1 MLRIGIITGS
11 TRPNRVNLDVSKWVY
26 EQASKRSDAEF
37 ELVDIM
43 DYNLPLL
50 DESIPPAMGQYSQPH
65 TKKWAAKIGSLDA
78 FIFVHP
84 EYNHGIS
91 GALKNALDFLYKE
104 WNNKVAGMVS
114 YGSAGGARAAEQ
126 MRLVLAELQI
136 ATVRSQV
143 MFSLKTDFE
152 DYKNFKPASSHEKEL
167 TKLIDQVINWGTAFT
182 SLHEEDREERAMRIK
197 PEKSG
202 QDEVRVQ

>member
-1 MLRIGIITGS
+1 MIKIGIITGS

-26 EQASKRSDAEF
+26 EQAKERTDASF

-65 TKKWAAKIGSLDA
+65 TKKWAAKISTFDA

-91 GALKNALDFLYKE
+91 GALKNSLDFLYKE
-104 WNNKVAGMVS
+104 WNNKVAGLVS

-126 MRLVLAELQI
+126 MRLVLAELQM
-136 ATVRSQV
+136 ATVRGQV
-143 MFSLKTDFE
+143 MFSLRTDFE
-152 DYKNFKPASSHEKEL
+152 NYRDFKPAPHHEKEL
-167 TKLIDQVINWGTAFT
+167 TTLIDQVISWGNAFT
-182 SLHEEDREERAMRIK
+182 TLHKESERPMTVKREPSDDI
-197 PEKSG
+197 
-202 QDEVRVQ
+202 RVQ

>member
-26 EQASKRSDAEF
+26 EQAKTRSEAEF

-43 DYNLPLL
+43 DFNLPLL
-50 DESIPPAMGQYSQPH
+50 DEGVPPSMGQYSKPH
-65 TKKWAAKIGSLDA
+65 TKKWASKISSFDA

-104 WNNKVAGMVS
+104 WNNKVAGLVS

-126 MRLVLAELQI
+126 MRLVLAELQM

-143 MFSLKTDFE
+143 MFSLRTDFE
-152 DYKNFKPASSHEKEL
+152 NYKNFKPASHHEKEL
-167 TKLIDQVINWGTAFT
+167 DTLIDQVINWGTAFT
-182 SLHEEDREERAMRIK
+182 SLHQEIGKEGPMTVKTEKTESENMRI
-197 PEKSG
+197 
-202 QDEVRVQ
+202 Q

>member
-1 MLRIGIITGS
+1 MLRIGVITGS
-11 TRPNRVNLDVSKWVY
+11 TRPNRVNLDVSRWVY
-26 EQASKRSDAEF
+26 EQAKKRSDAEF

-43 DYNLPLL
+43 DFNLPLL
-50 DESIPPAMGQYSQPH
+50 DESIPPAMGQYAQPH

-104 WNNKVAGMVS
+104 WNNKVAGLVS
-114 YGSAGGARAAEQ
+114 YGSAGGARSAEQ

-136 ATVRSQV
+136 ATVRGQV
-143 MFSLKTDFE
+143 MFSFRTDFE
-152 DYKNFKPASSHEKEL
+152 NYKTFKPASHHEKEL
-167 TKLIDQVINWGTAFT
+167 TTLIDQVIRWGTAFT
-182 SLHEEDREERAMRIK
+182 SLHEETEKEAPRKIPREEVSRDNI
-197 PEKSG
+197 
-202 QDEVRVQ
+202 QVQ

>member
-11 TRPNRVNLDVSKWVY
+11 TRPNRVNLDVSQWVY
-26 EQASKRSDAEF
+26 QHAVKRTDAEF

-43 DYNLPLL
+43 DFNLPLL
-50 DESIPPAMGQYSQPH
+50 DEIIPPAMGQYSQPH
-65 TKKWAAKIGSLDA
+65 TKRWAAKIESFDA

-104 WNNKVAGMVS
+104 WNNKVAGLVS
-114 YGSAGGARAAEQ
+114 YGSAGGARAGEQ
-126 MRLVLAELQI
+126 MRLVLAELQV
-136 ATVRSQV
+136 ATVRGQV

-152 DYKNFKPASSHEKEL
+152 NYQTFKPSTHHEKEL
-167 TKLIDQVINWGTAFT
+167 TTLIDQVVSWGMAFT
-182 SLHEEDREERAMRIK
+182 TLHQET
-197 PEKSG
+197 
-202 QDEVRVQ
+202 RVKEPRTVKTETGSNLSIQ